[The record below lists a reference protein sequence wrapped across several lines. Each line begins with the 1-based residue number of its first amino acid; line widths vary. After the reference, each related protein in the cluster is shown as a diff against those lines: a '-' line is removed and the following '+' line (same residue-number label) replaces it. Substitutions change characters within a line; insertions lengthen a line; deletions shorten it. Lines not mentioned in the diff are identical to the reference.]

1 MLTAG
6 LLLLCCGF
14 VVLFVSNATRAAL
27 PELILDLGRDPSER
41 RRAAAVNLRILW
53 FARFA
58 ALLSCGAGVV
68 LSALSPALRAPAVP
82 GWAIA
87 VVLSCAVLL
96 LGELL
101 PSRLGHTRPA
111 PAVRAFRIPFLALR
125 ILFYLPVRLLLGRM
139 SPEDPASEWAFTP
152 PDFLW
157 LEQRYEKDDG
167 EDLDQ
172 ERELM
177 DGIVD
182 FSDKIVREVMV
193 PRIDMVCM
201 EMTDDLDSVVRQA
214 LEAGHS
220 RIPVYRERIDDIA
233 GVLYAKDLLRFL
245 AGRAGSFH
253 MEKVLRQAYFVPEY
267 KRIDDLFREFQK
279 HRIHMAIVVDEYG
292 GTAGLVTMED
302 IVEEVFGEI
311 LDEYDDSQAPLVQSL
326 ALGAYRIDAMLPMDD
341 LNGLLGTSW
350 EEGDVETAGG
360 LVYSALGHIPRPGE
374 QVSLRGFVFTV
385 EKVRGQRILLLKVA
399 PEATGGRAENP

>member
-1 MLTAG
+1 LTAG
-6 LLLLCCGF
+6 GVLLATGF
-14 VVLFVSNATRAAL
+14 AVLFVANAMRAAL

-53 FARFA
+53 FSRFA
-58 ALLSCGAGVV
+58 ALLSCGAGA
-68 LSALSPALRAPAVP
+68 LLAALSPSVRAILP
-82 GWAIA
+82 GWVATALALVI
-87 VVLSCAVLL
+87 VLL

-101 PSRLGHTRPA
+101 PSRLGHTKPSSI
-111 PAVRAFRIPFLALR
+111 VRIFRIPFLALR
-125 ILFYLPVRLLLGRM
+125 ILFYVPVRLLLGKAD
-139 SPEDPASEWAFTP
+139 PDNPASEWAFTP
-152 PDFLW
+152 PDFFW
-157 LEQRYEKDDG
+157 LEQRYEKADG
-167 EDLDQ
+167 EDLGQ

-177 DGIVD
+177 EGIVD

-193 PRIDMVCM
+193 PRIDMVSM
-201 EMTDDLDSVVRQA
+201 DLRDDLDAVVQEVLR
-214 LEAGHS
+214 AGHS

-233 GVLYAKDLLRFL
+233 GVLYVKDLLRFL
-245 AGRAGSFH
+245 AGDRAGDFR

-267 KRIDDLFREFQK
+267 KRIDDLFREFQT

-311 LDEYDDSQAPLVQSL
+311 LDEFDDSEAPRIQSL
-326 ALGAYRIDAMLPMDD
+326 ALGAYRIDAMLPIDD
-341 LNGLLGTSW
+341 LNELLGSSL
-350 EEGDVETAGG
+350 EESDVETAGG

-374 QVSLRGFVFTV
+374 QVFLGGFAFTV

-399 PEATGGRAENP
+399 PETGGERAENS

>member
-1 MLTAG
+1 LTAG
-6 LLLLCCGF
+6 GVLLATGF
-14 VVLFVSNATRAAL
+14 AVLFVANAMRAAL

-53 FARFA
+53 FSRFA
-58 ALLSCGAGVV
+58 ALLSCGAGAF
-68 LSALSPALRAPAVP
+68 LAALSPSVRAVLP
-82 GWAIA
+82 GWVATA
-87 VVLSCAVLL
+87 LALVLVLL

-101 PSRLGHTRPA
+101 PSRLGHTKPSSI
-111 PAVRAFRIPFLALR
+111 VRIFRIPFLALR
-125 ILFYLPVRLLLGRM
+125 ILFYVPVRLLLGKAD
-139 SPEDPASEWAFTP
+139 PDNPASEWAFTP
-152 PDFLW
+152 PDFFW
-157 LEQRYEKDDG
+157 LEQRYEKADG
-167 EDLDQ
+167 EDLGQ

-177 DGIVD
+177 EGIVD

-193 PRIDMVCM
+193 PRIDMVSM
-201 EMTDDLDSVVRQA
+201 DLRDDLDAVVQEV
-214 LEAGHS
+214 LKAGHS

-233 GVLYAKDLLRFL
+233 GVLYVKDLLRFL
-245 AGRAGSFH
+245 AGDRAGDFR

-267 KRIDDLFREFQK
+267 KRIDDLFREFQT

-311 LDEYDDSQAPLVQSL
+311 LDEFDDSEAPRIQSL
-326 ALGAYRIDAMLPMDD
+326 ALGAYRIDAMLPIDD
-341 LNGLLGTSW
+341 LNELLGSSL
-350 EEGDVETAGG
+350 EESDVETAGG

-374 QVSLRGFVFTV
+374 QVFLGGFAFTV

-399 PEATGGRAENP
+399 PETGGERAENS